1 MKKGWPGSD
10 GFPPSQVPLF
20 CGFGFFQFS
29 TWLYVQKTCY
39 SDISFVYRLGARPG
53 IVKALEE
60 FKLSVYGENY
70 EEDDA
75 KTDGKAEPSRKRKA
89 NAMKEYSNY
98 DWSDLADNGKVTFSS
113 L

>member
-1 MKKGWPGSD
+1 MTDFHHLRSLYSVVLVS
-10 GFPPSQVPLF
+10 FI
-20 CGFGFFQFS
+20 FQLDS
-29 TWLYVQKTCY
+29 VQKACY
-39 SDISFVYRLGARPG
+39 SDISFVYCLGARPG